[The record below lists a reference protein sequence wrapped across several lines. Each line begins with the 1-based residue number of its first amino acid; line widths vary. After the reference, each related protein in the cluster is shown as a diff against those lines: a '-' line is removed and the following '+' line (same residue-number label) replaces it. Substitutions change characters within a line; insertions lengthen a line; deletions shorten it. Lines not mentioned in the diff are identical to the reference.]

1 MHLIRLTKWF
11 NSSDYR
17 DIMLKGLFLSS
28 IVIFLFLGVISG
40 LMGFENIFWTKML
53 VSLLSALFFYSYLK
67 QGKMILHVLL
77 LVLLVELDSAYV
89 MLGEHVDSFVS
100 IYPYFIIFGFFFFF
114 KLRTAIWLTLAHLL
128 YWLLVALYGHML
140 FPDDPIFSMVSLANI
155 AVCSLI
161 AMIFAYFYYISI
173 ELSYEKLAHADRQ
186 KAILLKEIHHRI
198 KNNLNKTSSLIGLQ
212 MMQMEQE
219 SELQSREVLQ
229 KSKLRIEAMAMVH
242 DALYRTEDLEKIDFK
257 SYIENLTRHINQ
269 AYGEQI
275 PVKVLCSKTHLG
287 LDTMMKVGM
296 IINELFTN
304 TLKHSLQEKDSP
316 PEVMISLE
324 RKGEEMRLRY
334 SQSCKSTPD
343 VAALSN
349 AKTLGMTLI
358 RIMVEE
364 MEGILN
370 ITAEDD
376 LRFEIIFPHA

>member
-1 MHLIRLTKWF
+1 MHLERLTKWF

-40 LMGFENIFWTKML
+40 LMGFAHIFWTKML
-53 VSLLSALFFYSYLK
+53 VSFLSALFFYSYLK
-67 QGKMILHVLL
+67 QGKMKLHVLL

-89 MLGEHVDSFVS
+89 MLGEHVDNFVS

-128 YWLLVALYGHML
+128 YWLLVGLYGHML
-140 FPDDPIFSMVSLANI
+140 FPDDPIFTMVSLANV

-219 SELQSREVLQ
+219 GEAQGREVLQ

-242 DALYRTEDLEKIDFK
+242 DVLYKSNDFEKIDFEA
-257 SYIENLTRHINQ
+257 YIRNLTQLINQ
-269 AYGEQI
+269 MYGKNR
-275 PVKVLCSKTHLG
+275 PVEIHSGDICLPLEI
-287 LDTMMKVGM
+287 MMKIGL
-296 IINELFTN
+296 IINELLTNSIKHAGTN
-304 TLKHSLQEKDSP
+304 THEEAGLLITLNREHNHCVLMYHQQSNQSVDMDTLEK
-316 PEVMISLE
+316 
-324 RKGEEMRLRY
+324 
-334 SQSCKSTPD
+334 
-343 VAALSN
+343 SN
-349 AKTLGMTLI
+349 TLGMKLI
-358 RIMVEE
+358 GLTIEE
-364 MEGILN
+364 MDGEMKISNGDGLKFVIH
-370 ITAEDD
+370 
-376 LRFEIIFPHA
+376 FSC